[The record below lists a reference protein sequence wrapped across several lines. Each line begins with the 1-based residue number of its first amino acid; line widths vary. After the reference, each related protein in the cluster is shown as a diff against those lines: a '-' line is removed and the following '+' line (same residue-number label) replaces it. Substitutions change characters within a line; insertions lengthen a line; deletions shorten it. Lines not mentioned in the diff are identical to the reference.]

1 MVIVGVVTTY
11 IPGPGALNQAR
22 KALQKSTHALLGATI
37 QVSDDDWAGPS
48 SLGDWTRA
56 ELAAHIARH
65 ADAVRGVVEGA
76 LRGETVPL
84 YASPESREQGIRAG
98 AGRSGLAVQEDLDGA
113 IGRLEATF
121 DKVTDWSTLV
131 DFRGDPVPLALLPFG
146 WLSEVVMHHIDLA
159 IGFGFDDLD
168 PAEAGLVLDWS
179 VSRIGRKPGAPA
191 LHLRADT
198 GRSWTIEG
206 RGEQVEVTGSA
217 PNLLGWLTGR
227 LGPDVVVGADGVV
240 VPSW

>member
-1 MVIVGVVTTY
+1 MTTY
-11 IPGPGALNQAR
+11 IPGPGALSQAR

-48 SLGDWTRA
+48 ALPDWTRA
-56 ELAAHIARH
+56 ELAAHIARN
-65 ADAVRGVVEGA
+65 ADAVRGVVDGA

-84 YASPESREQGIRAG
+84 YASPEAREEGIRAG
-98 AGRSGLAVQEDLDGA
+98 AGRSGLAVQEDLDAA
-113 IGRLEATF
+113 IGRLETTF
-121 DKVTDWSTLV
+121 DKVEDWSAQV

-146 WLSEVVMHHIDLA
+146 WLSEVVVHHIDLA
-159 IGFGFDDLD
+159 IGFGFDDVD

-179 VSRIGRKPGAPA
+179 VSRIARKPGAPA

-198 GRSWTIEG
+198 GRSWTILG
-206 RGEQVEVTGSA
+206 TGEQGEVTGSA
-217 PNLLGWLTGR
+217 PHLLGWLTGR
-227 LGPDVVVGADGVV
+227 LGPDVVAGADGVV